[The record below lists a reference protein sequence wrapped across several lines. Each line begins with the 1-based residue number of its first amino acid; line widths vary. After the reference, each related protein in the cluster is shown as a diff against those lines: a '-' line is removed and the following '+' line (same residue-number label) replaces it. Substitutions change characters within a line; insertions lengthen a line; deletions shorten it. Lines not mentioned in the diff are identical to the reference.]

1 MIVYGIS
8 EMYEGM
14 SEVDIFISLP
24 AAEREFA
31 IREARMLRQG
41 VQYFADIVEIE
52 VRS

>member
-14 SEVDIFISLP
+14 SEFDIFISLP

-31 IREARMLRQG
+31 IREARYAERG
-41 VQYFADIVEIE
+41 IEYYADIVKIE